1 MLLTSRLYF
10 CKYVLSTNYQSP
22 GWPPKG
28 RAHTG
33 QSTHLHI
40 WCFNFALHSD
50 TFPPNNHHA
59 TSSLARKITSTAK
72 IRQPTPKNRHD
83 GEMVLSKIKLHQSF
97 KQWFFQVPTPEQ
109 ANLSTRL
116 DAWLV
121 NTNKL
126 EFIQSSDP
134 YKSVPK
140 AGQLKSIQGR
150 IQP

>member
-1 MLLTSRLYF
+1 MPRIGLYQMPQQYLTNNKIHIFHSFSLLSA
-10 CKYVLSTNYQSP
+10 NYQSP
-22 GWPPKG
+22 GWPSKG

-97 KQWFFQVPTPEQ
+97 KQ
-109 ANLSTRL
+109 
-116 DAWLV
+116 
-121 NTNKL
+121 
-126 EFIQSSDP
+126 
-134 YKSVPK
+134 
-140 AGQLKSIQGR
+140 
-150 IQP
+150 